1 MVNLPALGTRGQGW
15 VWGQFAL
22 IIAVIVA
29 SAMGPGWPVAW
40 FKFFGLLLAVG
51 GGLLGMWALGSLG
64 DALSP
69 FPKPRERARLVREG
83 PYAIVRH
90 PVYSAL
96 LLAML
101 GICLTGSWWG
111 LLPLSALVGWWL
123 AKSQVEESFL
133 RETFPD
139 YGLYCQQVRYRLIPF
154 VV

>member
-1 MVNLPALGTRGQGW
+1 MA
-15 VWGQFAL
+15 
-22 IIAVIVA
+22 
-29 SAMGPGWPVAW
+29 
-40 FKFFGLLLAVG
+40 

-69 FPKPRERARLVREG
+69 FPKPRARARLVDTG

-96 LLAML
+96 LLAMF

-111 LLPLSALVGWWL
+111 LVPLAALVGWWL
-123 AKSQVEESFL
+123 AKSQVEEEFL
-133 RETFPD
+133 NETFPE
-139 YGLYCQQVRYRLIPF
+139 YAAYCQQVPYRLIPF